1 MIKIFFFSQ
10 FLEYIPNFEHTTSY
24 TNINVVHRNN
34 DSTYE

>member
-10 FLEYIPNFEHTTSY
+10 FLEYITNFEHTTSY
-24 TNINVVHRNN
+24 ININVVHRNN